1 MHNGVIRVEQVVT
14 ELGNR
19 DVPNLICGVVCY
31 QKSILRTVTE
41 ESGYGKCDVSDAF
54 VRSIERVGVHWG
66 KQREGVDEKMDFT
79 SNGKEPTINS
89 TSKTGIDVRPLMAI

>member
-19 DVPNLICGVVCY
+19 DVLNLICGVVCY

-66 KQREGVDEKMDFT
+66 QT
-79 SNGKEPTINS
+79 
-89 TSKTGIDVRPLMAI
+89 A